1 MRSKNDYRVAL
12 AQLGADVKR
21 GGERGRMTKEQI
33 YTAQLTE
40 LGVYEPAFDGAIHT
54 LCILERELARTMKA
68 WKATSADKNQAP
80 STADPLYAAILQQR
94 REILTWRDA
103 LGLTPKGLQRLKGK
117 RRDDGTEK
125 SKDNISSKLD
135 AICAKVKAYD

>member
-1 MRSKNDYRVAL
+1 M
-12 AQLGADVKR
+12 KR
-21 GGERGRMTKEQI
+21 GGERGRMATKEQI

-40 LGVYEPAFDGAIHT
+40 LGIYEPAFDGAIHT

-68 WKATSADKNQAP
+68 WKTTADDKSRAP
-80 STADPLYAAILQQR
+80 STTDPLYAAILQQR

-117 RRDDGTEK
+117 RRDDTAEK
-125 SKDNISSKLD
+125 SKNDIGSKLD